1 MSTPRDEIDRLADY
15 LMEAWGHEIG
25 LGDPA
30 GESAVDVAI
39 RLLKRLEAVDADPKS
54 AQPSNQAQAKEPES
68 P

>member
-1 MSTPRDEIDRLADY
+1 MPSPRDEIDRLADY

-25 LGDPA
+25 LGDPG

-54 AQPSNQAQAKEPES
+54 AQPSNQA
-68 P
+68 